1 MNKREDG
8 RLVDVGY
15 YLPYCGHR
23 IIEGVWQGIIQHN
36 DGKVY
41 FSSEDS
47 LNQYVLPLY
56 AIEFVVP
63 HEEDTLPDEEEE
75 RNDNN
80 ENCYKTDTVLL

>member
-23 IIEGVWQGIIQHN
+23 IIDGVYQGIIQHR

-47 LNQYVLPLY
+47 LNQYVLPLE

-63 HEEDTLPDEEEE
+63 HEEDKLPNEEE
-75 RNDNN
+75 RNNN
-80 ENCYKTDTVLL
+80 ENCYKTNTVLL

>member
-8 RLVDVGY
+8 RLIDVGY

-23 IIEGVWQGIIQHN
+23 VIEGVWQGIVQHN

-41 FSSEDS
+41 FSSEYN
-47 LNQYVLPLY
+47 LNQYVLPLE

-63 HEEDTLPDEEEE
+63 HEEDKLLNEEE
-75 RNDNN
+75 RNDN
-80 ENCYKTDTVLL
+80 ENCYKTNTVLL

>member
-8 RLVDVGY
+8 RLIDVGY

-23 IIEGVWQGIIQHN
+23 VIEGVWQGIIQHN

-41 FSSEDS
+41 FSSEDN
-47 LNQYVLPLY
+47 LNQYVLPLE

-63 HEEDTLPDEEEE
+63 HEEVPNEEE
-75 RNDNN
+75 RNDN
-80 ENCYKTDTVLL
+80 ENCYKTNTVLL

>member
-8 RLVDVGY
+8 RLIDVGY

-23 IIEGVWQGIIQHN
+23 VIESVWQGIVQHN

-41 FSSEDS
+41 FSSEYN
-47 LNQYVLPLY
+47 LNQYVLPLE

-63 HEEDTLPDEEEE
+63 HEEDKSPHEEE
-75 RNDNN
+75 RNND
-80 ENCYKTDTVLL
+80 ENCYKTNTVLL

>member
-23 IIEGVWQGIIQHN
+23 VIEAVWQGIVSHK
-36 DGKVY
+36 DSKVKVY
-41 FSSEDS
+41 FSSENS
-47 LNQYVLPLY
+47 LNQYVLPFD

-63 HEEDTLPDEEEE
+63 HEED
-75 RNDNN
+75 
-80 ENCYKTDTVLL
+80 

>member
-8 RLVDVGY
+8 RLIDVGY

-23 IIEGVWQGIIQHN
+23 VIECVWQGIIQHN

-41 FSSEDS
+41 FNSEDN
-47 LNQYVLPLY
+47 LNQYVLPLE

-63 HEEDTLPDEEEE
+63 HEEDKLPNKEE
-75 RNDNN
+75 RNDN
-80 ENCYKTDTVLL
+80 ENCYKTNTVLL